1 MTTLATIAGIGQ
13 TAVGEHWSISLRHLA
28 WQAIE
33 AALDDAAANGLDA
46 LNEIEA
52 VYVGNMLGGMSSQQ
66 DHLGAL
72 VADYAGLRG
81 VEAVT
86 VEAAEA
92 SGGAAVRQAVLAV
105 MSGQIK
111 VALAVGVEKA
121 TDQTGSASLASQT
134 TSLDADFEVIHGAT
148 PAAMAGLMMRRY
160 MHEYGVSL
168 ENFAGFS
175 VNAHANGALNE
186 RAMYRNKL
194 RADKFAGAPLV
205 AEPVNLFDAA
215 PVADGAAAVIL
226 ISPAY
231 AAELGL
237 RNGVQV
243 AGSSVVTAAF
253 SLHDRDDVLWLE
265 AVAESGRRALRP
277 SGLGGRRDEFGGVAR
292 QLHDYVNPRPRG
304 VGVGGARPWLAI
316 GARGGDWARR
326 PSAPQHLWRPESAGQ
341 SAGGDGRVPD
351 CGGGVAIARPS
362 QWQSGGECAHGVGAK
377 CGRHGRHGRDACVEG
392 VVEWVTSCKLQV
404 ASDL

>member
-33 AALDDAAANGLDA
+33 AALDDAATNGLDA

-160 MHEYGVSL
+160 MHEYSVSL

-265 AVAESGRRALRP
+265 AVAESGRRALAQA
-277 SGLGGRRDEFGGVAR
+277 GLAADEMSLVELHDSFTIMSTLALEALGLAERGRGWQLAQEGAIGRDGRLPLSTFGGLKARGNPLGATGVYQIVEAALQLRGQANGNQVANAHTALV
-292 QLHDYVNPRPRG
+292 QN
-304 VGVGGARPWLAI
+304 VGGT
-316 GARGGDWARR
+316 GGTA
-326 PSAPQHLWRPESAGQ
+326 
-341 SAGGDGRVPD
+341 
-351 CGGGVAIARPS
+351 
-362 QWQSGGECAHGVGAK
+362 
-377 CGRHGRHGRDACVEG
+377 
-392 VVEWVTSCKLQV
+392 VTHVLKG
-404 ASDL
+404 

>member
-1 MTTLATIAGIGQ
+1 M
-13 TAVGEHWSISLRHLA
+13 GEHWNVSLRHLA

-46 LNEIEA
+46 INEIEA

-81 VEAVT
+81 VEAMT

-92 SGGAAVRQAVLAV
+92 SGGAALRQAVLAV
-105 MSGQIK
+105 LSGQVK
-111 VALAVGVEKA
+111 AALAVGVEKA
-121 TDQTGSASLASQT
+121 TDQTGSGSLASQT

-148 PAAMAGLMMRRY
+148 PAAMAGLLMRRY
-160 MHEYGVSL
+160 MHEYNVAL

-194 RADKFAGAPLV
+194 RAEKFASAPLV

-215 PVADGAAAVIL
+215 PVADGAAAVIV
-226 ISPAY
+226 ISPEY
-231 AAELGL
+231 AAELGI

-243 AGSSVVTAAF
+243 AGSAVATAVF

-265 AVAESGRRALRP
+265 AAALSGQRALAQAGLAVGELSLLELHDSFTIMSTLALEALGVAERGR
-277 SGLGGRRDEFGGVAR
+277 GW
-292 QLHDYVNPRPRG
+292 QLAQE
-304 VGVGGARPWLAI
+304 GAI
-316 GARGGDWARR
+316 ARGGRVPLSTFGGLKARGNPLGATGLYQVVEASLQLR
-326 PSAPQHLWRPESAGQ
+326 GQAGANQ
-341 SAGGDGRVPD
+341 VAEAQTALVQNIGGAGGT
-351 CGGGVAIARPS
+351 A
-362 QWQSGGECAHGVGAK
+362 
-377 CGRHGRHGRDACVEG
+377 
-392 VVEWVTSCKLQV
+392 VTHVLR
-404 ASDL
+404 L